1 MSLHHVSIQSD
12 RKKDM
17 EIAKKS
23 CHSLEKALFPTV
35 KGSIYLS
42 VNNTSIELPVSV
54 VNPLVDIL
62 NNILNG
68 NQPSDGES
76 LTTQQAANLLNVSRP
91 FLVKL
96 IDSKHLPAYMVGRN
110 RRVYKSDLLAYK
122 ENSLKERRKI
132 LQKLVDEAQ
141 ELGLGY

>member
-1 MSLHHVSIQSD
+1 MSLHHISIQSD

-17 EIAKKS
+17 AIAKKS
-23 CHSLEKALFPTV
+23 CHRLEKALFPTV
-35 KGSIYLS
+35 EGAVYLS

-54 VNPLVDIL
+54 INLLVDIL
-62 NNILNG
+62 NDISKG
-68 NQPSDGES
+68 KQTGEDETLS
-76 LTTQQAANLLNVSRP
+76 TQQAADLLNVSRP

-96 IDSKHLPAYMVGRN
+96 IDSKHLPAFMVGRN

>member
-1 MSLHHVSIQSD
+1 MNLHHISIKSD

-35 KGSIYLS
+35 KGAVYLS

-54 VNPLVDIL
+54 VNSLVDIL
-62 NNILNG
+62 TDISKG
-68 NQPSDGES
+68 KQITDSES

-96 IDSKHLPAYMVGRN
+96 IDSKHLPAYKVGRN
-110 RRVYKSDLLAYK
+110 RRIFKSDLLAYK

-141 ELGLGY
+141 ELDLGY

>member
-1 MSLHHVSIQSD
+1 M
-12 RKKDM
+12 
-17 EIAKKS
+17 
-23 CHSLEKALFPTV
+23 
-35 KGSIYLS
+35 
-42 VNNTSIELPVSV
+42 NNTSIELPVSV

-62 NNILNG
+62 TDISKG
-68 NQPSDGES
+68 KQITDSES

-96 IDSKHLPAYMVGRN
+96 IDSKHLPAYKVGRN
-110 RRVYKSDLLAYK
+110 RRIFKSDLLAYK

-141 ELGLGY
+141 ELDLGY